1 MIEMRLIRQH
11 LCKCLFLHNNAEE
24 DATASATAAVE
35 NILFILAV
43 NEHTHTHTH
52 TWLDDIHPKKLNGC
66 RRR

>member
-11 LCKCLFLHNNAEE
+11 LCKCLFLHNAEE

-43 NEHTHTHTH
+43 NEHTHTHT
-52 TWLDDIHPKKLNGC
+52 WLDDIHPKKLNGC